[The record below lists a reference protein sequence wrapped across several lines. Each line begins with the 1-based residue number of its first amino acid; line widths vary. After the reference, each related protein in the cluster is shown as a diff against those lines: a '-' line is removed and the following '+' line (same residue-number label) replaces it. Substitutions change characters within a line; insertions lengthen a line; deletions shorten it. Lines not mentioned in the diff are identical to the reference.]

1 MPAVTVSTVISA
13 PREEVFDLVADLSVR
28 PAFAD
33 HYMKDFRL
41 ARANPRGLGAAARFV
56 LDRRIFRDYAE
67 ISIAECDRP
76 QRIVEEGRVGR
87 RGRSRLTAVYDF
99 HDEPG
104 GGTRVELSTSS
115 EPKTAVD
122 RIRQRGLQRWIRRQS
137 KLALERLRKIFEEP
151 QERPLERVTV
161 AGHEPH
167 TAPRF
172 GAHITVPGK
181 AAAGD
186 A

>member
-1 MPAVTVSTVISA
+1 MSTVISA
-13 PREEVFDLVADLSVR
+13 PREQVFDLVADLSAR

-41 ARANPRGLGAAARFV
+41 ARANPRGRGAAARFL

-76 QRIVEEGRVGR
+76 ERIVEEGRVGR
-87 RGRSRLTAVYDF
+87 RGRSRMTAVYEF
-99 HDEPG
+99 REEEG
-104 GGTRVELSTSS
+104 GSTRVELRISN

-122 RIRQRGLQRWIRRQS
+122 RMRQRGLHGWLRRQCGG
-137 KLALERLRKIFEEP
+137 ALERLRRIFEEG
-151 QERPLERVTV
+151 EGATVERVRV

-167 TAPRF
+167 VAPRF
-172 GAHITVPGK
+172 GAHVPPKGK
-181 AAAGD
+181 AAPGD